1 MAAGDDGVLAVE
13 LGDGDNGEDGGDL
26 MSDDDASLLSSLLL
40 QLLVSQFAA
49 LWPSSLSSD
58 VTMILLRQL
67 PTTKNAY
74 TGYAASAF
82 CEYNGRKLLFLF
94 FCNNNHNISFYEV
107 GRYVCSSRYLLDRYE
122 YGTYHIIYLIN
133 TLDSQLSRRD
143 LLA

>member
-58 VTMILLRQL
+58 VTMILLRQI

-82 CEYNGRKLLFLF
+82 CEYNGR
-94 FCNNNHNISFYEV
+94 
-107 GRYVCSSRYLLDRYE
+107 
-122 YGTYHIIYLIN
+122 
-133 TLDSQLSRRD
+133 
-143 LLA
+143 

>member
-40 QLLVSQFAA
+40 QLLVSQFAV

-58 VTMILLRQL
+58 VTMILLRQI

-82 CEYNGRKLLFLF
+82 CEYNGR
-94 FCNNNHNISFYEV
+94 
-107 GRYVCSSRYLLDRYE
+107 
-122 YGTYHIIYLIN
+122 
-133 TLDSQLSRRD
+133 
-143 LLA
+143 